1 MKFTRV
7 EQTLNKEAKI
17 RKSCPSRQSTAQIRP
32 KINLQKG
39 NPKTRG
45 QSRKGRRHTDEQMI
59 NEGRYKTLISG
70 TKYMNFNI
78 LIIICPKAK
87 SD

>member
-7 EQTLNKEAKI
+7 EQTLNKEAKN
-17 RKSCPSRQSTAQIRP
+17 KKKHSSGQA

-45 QSRKGRRHTDEQMI
+45 QSRKERRHTDEQMI

-70 TKYMNFNI
+70 HKYMNFNI
-78 LIIICPKAK
+78 LIIFCPKAK
-87 SD
+87 TD